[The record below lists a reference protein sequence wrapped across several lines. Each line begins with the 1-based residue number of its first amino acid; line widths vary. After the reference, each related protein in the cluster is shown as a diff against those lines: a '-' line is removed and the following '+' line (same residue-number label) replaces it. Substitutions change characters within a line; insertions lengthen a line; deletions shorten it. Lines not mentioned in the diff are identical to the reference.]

1 MISLT
6 DLEIEEAIRDAWTI
20 LQGGSA
26 APPSVRRLAAA
37 LLAVTRGTP
46 AQPHWA
52 TPEDLWLDRLAV
64 LADQG
69 AWLADWGPRPGEPGC
84 RVPAVLLPQTQARR
98 EDAYAL
104 WHSTARASTD
114 ADGARKTARE
124 PGSRSRRRDDADG
137 TSPVRPKTRRGRS
150 ATPEP
155 GSGNP

>member
-1 MISLT
+1 MTSLT

-26 APPSVRRLAAA
+26 APPSARRLAAA

-52 TPEDLWLDRLAV
+52 TPEDLWRDRLAV

-69 AWLADWGPRPGEPGC
+69 AWLADWGLRPGEPGC

-104 WHSTARASTD
+104 WRSTTRASTEV
-114 ADGARKTARE
+114 DGESKTACE
-124 PGSRSRRRDDADG
+124 PGSRRRDVANR
-137 TSPVRPKTRRGRS
+137 TAPVRRKPRRGRS
-150 ATPEP
+150 ATPEAGT
-155 GSGNP
+155 GSEDP